1 MKTRL
6 RLGAILHFI
15 ISIGHFA
22 CLFFLEEAFNAYGIL
37 DEMTNMCFGQIWLLY
52 VLTIALAL
60 AFAVAGLYAL
70 SAAGDIKRLPLQ
82 RLVIIAIVVVY
93 SIRAVLGLGSLL
105 WDFSWLKLFSSLTP
119 ALVAWC
125 YLPGL
130 ARNVLTK
137 ASNSQ
142 KNGGFTGCSFP

>member
-6 RLGAILHFI
+6 RFGAILHFI

-22 CLFFLEEAFNAYGIL
+22 CLFFLEEAFKAYGIL
-37 DEMTNMCFGQIWLLY
+37 DEMTNMCFGQTWLLY
-52 VLTIALAL
+52 GVTIALAL

-82 RLVIIAIVVVY
+82 WLAVIVIVVVY
-93 SIRAVLGLGSLL
+93 SIRAVLGLGSLF
-105 WDFSWLKLFSSLTP
+105 WDFSWLQFFSSLTP

-125 YLPGL
+125 YLPGVT
-130 ARNVLTK
+130 RKEQYN
-137 ASNSQ
+137 Q
-142 KNGGFTGCSFP
+142 

>member
-15 ISIGHFA
+15 IAIGHIA
-22 CLFFLEEAFNAYGIL
+22 CLFFLEEAFKAYDIL
-37 DEMTNMCFGQIWLLY
+37 DVMTNMCFGQTWLLY
-52 VLTIALAL
+52 ALTIALAL
-60 AFAVAGLYAL
+60 AFTVSGLYAL

-93 SIRAVLGLGSLL
+93 SIRTALGLGSLV

-125 YLPGL
+125 YLPGVR
-130 ARNVLTK
+130 RNVLTK
-137 ASNSQ
+137 VSNS
-142 KNGGFTGCSFP
+142 

>member
-1 MKTRL
+1 MKARL

-37 DEMTNMCFGQIWLLY
+37 DEMTNMCFGQTWLLY
-52 VLTIALAL
+52 VLTIALAM

-93 SIRAVLGLGSLL
+93 SIRTVLGLGSLV
-105 WDFSWLKLFSSLTP
+105 WDFSWLKLFSSLVP
-119 ALVAWC
+119 ALLVWC
-125 YLPGL
+125 YLPGVT
-130 ARNVLTK
+130 RNVLTK
-137 ASNSQ
+137 ASNS
-142 KNGGFTGCSFP
+142 

>member
-15 ISIGHFA
+15 IAIGHIA
-22 CLFFLEEAFNAYGIL
+22 CLFFLEEAFKAYDIL
-37 DEMTNMCFGQIWLLY
+37 DVMTNMCFGQTWLLY
-52 VLTIALAL
+52 ALTIALAL
-60 AFAVAGLYAL
+60 AFTVAGLYAL

-82 RLVIIAIVVVY
+82 RLAVIVIVVVY

-105 WDFSWLKLFSSLTP
+105 WDFSWLNLFSSLTP

-125 YLPGL
+125 YLPGVT
-130 ARNVLTK
+130 RNVLTK
-137 ASNSQ
+137 ASNS
-142 KNGGFTGCSFP
+142 

>member
-1 MKTRL
+1 MIIENKRIMKTRL

-37 DEMTNMCFGQIWLLY
+37 DEMTNMCFGQTWLLY

-93 SIRAVLGLGSLL
+93 SIRTALGLGSLV

-125 YLPGL
+125 YLPGVT
-130 ARNVLTK
+130 RNVLTK
-137 ASNSQ
+137 ASNS
-142 KNGGFTGCSFP
+142 

>member
-15 ISIGHFA
+15 IAIGHIA
-22 CLFFLEEAFNAYGIL
+22 CLFFLEEAFKAYDIL
-37 DEMTNMCFGQIWLLY
+37 DVMTNMCFGQTWLLY

-70 SAAGDIKRLPLQ
+70 SAAGDIKRLPLL

-93 SIRAVLGLGSLL
+93 SIRTVLGLGSLV
-105 WDFSWLKLFSSLTP
+105 WDFSWLKLFSSLVP
-119 ALVAWC
+119 ALLVWC
-125 YLPGL
+125 YLPGVT
-130 ARNVLTK
+130 RKVEI
-137 ASNSQ
+137 
-142 KNGGFTGCSFP
+142 

>member
-15 ISIGHFA
+15 IAIGHVA
-22 CLFFLEEAFNAYGIL
+22 CLFFLEEAFKAYDIL
-37 DEMTNMCFGQIWLLY
+37 DEMTSMCFGQAWLLY
-52 VLTIALAL
+52 VLTIARAL
-60 AFAVAGLYAL
+60 AFAGLYAL
-70 SAAGDIKRLPLQ
+70 SASGDIKRLPLQ

-93 SIRAVLGLGSLL
+93 YIRTALGLGSLV

-125 YLPGL
+125 YLPGVR
-130 ARNVLTK
+130 RNVLTK
-137 ASNSQ
+137 VSNS
-142 KNGGFTGCSFP
+142 

>member
-1 MKTRL
+1 MKARL

-15 ISIGHFA
+15 IAIGHIA
-22 CLFFLEEAFNAYGIL
+22 CLFFLEEAFKAYDIL
-37 DEMTNMCFGQIWLLY
+37 DVMTNMCFGQTWLLY

-93 SIRAVLGLGSLL
+93 SIRTVLGLGSLV
-105 WDFSWLKLFSSLTP
+105 WDFSWLKLFSSLVP
-119 ALVAWC
+119 ALLVWC
-125 YLPGL
+125 YLPGVT
-130 ARNVLTK
+130 RNVLTK
-137 ASNSQ
+137 VSNS
-142 KNGGFTGCSFP
+142 

>member
-15 ISIGHFA
+15 IAIGHIA
-22 CLFFLEEAFNAYGIL
+22 CLFLLEEAFKAYDIL
-37 DEMTNMCFGQIWLLY
+37 DVMTNMCFGQTWLLY

-70 SAAGDIKRLPLQ
+70 SAAGDIKRLPLL

-93 SIRAVLGLGSLL
+93 SIRTVLGLGSLV
-105 WDFSWLKLFSSLTP
+105 WDFSWLKLFSSLVP
-119 ALVAWC
+119 ALLVWC
-125 YLPGL
+125 YLPGVT
-130 ARNVLTK
+130 RNVLTK
-137 ASNSQ
+137 ASNS
-142 KNGGFTGCSFP
+142 

>member
-15 ISIGHFA
+15 IAIGHVA
-22 CLFFLEEAFNAYGIL
+22 CLFFLEEAFKAYDIL
-37 DEMTNMCFGQIWLLY
+37 DEMTSMCFGQAWLLY

-93 SIRAVLGLGSLL
+93 YIRTMSQGQVIDIMTYNSYSFTVLQFSKSKKIWIYSL
-105 WDFSWLKLFSSLTP
+105 
-119 ALVAWC
+119 
-125 YLPGL
+125 
-130 ARNVLTK
+130 
-137 ASNSQ
+137 
-142 KNGGFTGCSFP
+142 FTA

>member
-15 ISIGHFA
+15 IAIGHIA
-22 CLFFLEEAFNAYGIL
+22 CLFFLEEAFKAYDIL
-37 DEMTNMCFGQIWLLY
+37 DEMNSLCFGQTWLLY
-52 VLTIALAL
+52 ALTIALAL

-70 SAAGDIKRLPLQ
+70 SASGDIKRLPLQ

-105 WDFSWLKLFSSLTP
+105 WDFSWLQLFSSLTP

-125 YLPGL
+125 YLPGVT
-130 ARNVLTK
+130 RNVLTK
-137 ASNSQ
+137 SE
-142 KNGGFTGCSFP
+142 FCSCLYYQ